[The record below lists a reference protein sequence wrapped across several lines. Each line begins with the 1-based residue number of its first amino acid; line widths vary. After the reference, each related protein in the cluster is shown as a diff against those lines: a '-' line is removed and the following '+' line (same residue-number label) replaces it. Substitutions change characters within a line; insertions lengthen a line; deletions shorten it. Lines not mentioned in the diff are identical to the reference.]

1 MKFSRL
7 AIFRWITL
15 GLLISLCG
23 CAAQKQQ
30 SLTALEQENAMQR
43 ERIWKSNLKMED
55 FRRENEI
62 LRQQIAQL
70 ETQLKTDG
78 RRNTIPSGNGV
89 LSPTPRP
96 ETRKTQS
103 TTILPDQNSI
113 PKTPPSVELGTPSN
127 ETPTWL
133 QPENGSGPVLESVQP
148 ATGSLV
154 QIPGERSAP
163 VVVRKV
169 DSSAVYTVQILEESV
184 QPIHYEGIHVEFQMK
199 DSQGNPVLAA
209 APVVLMVTDPTR
221 TEKESRISK
230 WVYSPEEIAEII
242 NSGQAGLTIPLNM
255 AWEQGCPENLQ
266 LEVHLLY
273 QTSDKRLLM
282 SRVPVHLAAFSES
295 REVSPSPSI
304 GSAVELGSSLER
316 PTWSPNP

>member
-7 AIFRWITL
+7 GIFRWIGL
-15 GLLISLCG
+15 GLFVSLCG
-23 CAAQKQQ
+23 CAAQNQQ

-62 LRQQIAQL
+62 LRQQIAYL
-70 ETQLKTDG
+70 ETQIKSPG
-78 RRNTIPSGNGV
+78 RSTSTPSTGGSI
-89 LSPTPRP
+89 LSPTPRTEP
-96 ETRKTQS
+96 QATRS
-103 TTILPDQNSI
+103 TTVLPSQKPISKN
-113 PKTPPSVELGTPSN
+113 PPAVELGTPSQ
-127 ETPTWL
+127 ETPAWL
-133 QPENGSGPVLESVQP
+133 QPENGSGPMLESVQP
-148 ATGSLV
+148 PTGNLV
-154 QIPGERSAP
+154 QLPREKTP
-163 VVVRKV
+163 VIVRKV
-169 DSSAVYTVQILEESV
+169 DSSAVYTVQILQESV

-199 DSQGNPVLAA
+199 DAQGNPVLAA
-209 APVVLMVTDPTR
+209 APVVLMVTDPSR
-221 TEKESRISK
+221 PEKESRISK

-282 SRVPVHLAAFSES
+282 SRVSVQLAAFAES
-295 REVSPSPSI
+295 QEASLAPSM
-304 GSAVELGSSLER
+304 GHSAELSGSLER